1 MERSRVARLRD
12 FGQSVWCDDISRDL
26 LLSGGLEKL
35 IARQEVW
42 GVTSNPTIFHKAV
55 AGSTTYDAA
64 VRSLAQEG
72 MTAAEIVEALVVE
85 DIRLACDQLLAVFRA
100 TNGQDGWVS
109 VEVAP
114 TLAYDVMGTV
124 QEVMRLRSLVDRPNV
139 MVKVP
144 ATAEGVTALR
154 DLTALG
160 YSINVTLIFS
170 LERYA
175 SVMEAYLSGL
185 EALVLRRA
193 AGEDLP
199 SPGEVC
205 SVASFFVSR
214 LDTAVDKRLAA
225 LMAEGEANGRDTAWL
240 EQLKGKAAVANAKLA
255 YRLFRETFA
264 GPRWQALAAEG
275 ANLQRPLWASTST
288 KNPAYSDILYV
299 QELIG
304 PDTVT
309 TLPLN
314 TMEAF
319 RDHGE
324 PRQTVTVGVEQAEQ
338 QLAALASAGLDLA
351 EITAG
356 LEQEG
361 VRAFVESA
369 EALHAA
375 VEGKRL
381 AFLEGKVGAS

>member
-1 MERSRVARLRD
+1 MKRSAVAQLRD
-12 FGQSVWCDDISRDL
+12 LGQSVWCDEISRDL
-26 LLSGGLEKL
+26 LLSGGLEAL
-35 IARQEVW
+35 IARGEVW
-42 GVTSNPTIFHKAV
+42 GVTSNPTIFYKAV
-55 AGSTTYDAA
+55 SGSASYDS
-64 VRSLAQEG
+64 VVGTLTREG
-72 MTAAEIVEALVVE
+72 MTTAEIVEAMVVE
-85 DIRLACDQLLAVFRA
+85 DIRLAAGQLHPVFESTGGR
-100 TNGQDGWVS
+100 DGWVS
-109 VEVAP
+109 VEVSP

-124 QEVMRLRSLVDRPNV
+124 QEVLRLKSLIDRPNV

-185 EALVLRRA
+185 EALMARRA
-193 AGEDLP
+193 AGETLP
-199 SPGEVC
+199 LPGEVH

-214 LDTAVDKRLAA
+214 LDTAVDRRLEVLIDEARAA
-225 LMAEGEANGRDTAWL
+225 GQETSQL
-240 EQLKGKAAVANAKLA
+240 EQLRGKAAVANAKLA
-255 YRLFRETFA
+255 YRLFRTTFA
-264 GPRWQALAAEG
+264 GPRWKALAAQG

-288 KNPAYSDILYV
+288 KNPAYSDIVYV

-309 TLPLN
+309 TLPLS

-319 RDHGE
+319 RDHGVPKE
-324 PRQTVTVGVEQAEQ
+324 TVTEAVDQAEKWLGM
-338 QLAALASAGLDLA
+338 LANAGVDLA
-351 EITAG
+351 EVTSV

-361 VRAFVESA
+361 VKAFVESA

-381 AFLEGKVGAS
+381 AVLAAQGDTG